1 MTLGSNQPKKN
12 IVEKSDGE

>member
-12 IVEKSDGE
+12 IVEKSDGG